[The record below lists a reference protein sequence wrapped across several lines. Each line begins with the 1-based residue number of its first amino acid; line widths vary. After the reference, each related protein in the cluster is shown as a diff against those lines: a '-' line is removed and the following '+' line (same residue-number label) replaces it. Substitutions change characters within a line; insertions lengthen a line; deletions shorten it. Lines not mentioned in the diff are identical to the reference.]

1 MSLFQSISD
10 AFWTLLHPWIF
21 MSISAS
27 HIPSTIHTLIRANAW
42 FALFSPSAFSE
53 ALFGQFWATV
63 GPQVKEGA
71 ETTVIPLLEG
81 RVVEGRVVEERV
93 GEPVGGVVME
103 VGAGSGMWADVFKK
117 IRTAGDDGS
126 EAIAV
131 GDVKRRSTRQSARN
145 AAPAQGLITKI
156 YGIEP
161 NPQSYTALR
170 QRVKDIGLSDV
181 YEVVPVGIEDITNPS
196 AWAGKIEPGSVDCV
210 VSVLCLCSIPD
221 QEKNVRHLYD
231 LLKPGGRWYVYEHVK
246 ATRGGLP
253 MRLYQRFVN
262 VFWSFFVGSCRVCQP
277 TETVLR
283 NTGPWSKIDLA
294 QPVSQPSPFQVLPH
308 ILGTLTK

>member
-1 MSLFQSISD
+1 M
-10 AFWTLLHPWIF
+10 A
-21 MSISAS
+21 ISAR
-27 HIPSTIHTLIRANAW
+27 HIPATIDALVRANAW
-42 FALFSPSAFSE
+42 SALFSLSAFRE

-71 ETTVIPLLEG
+71 EITVIPLLEG
-81 RVVEGRVVEERV
+81 RVVEGKVVDERV
-93 GEPVGGVVME
+93 GLPVGGVVME

-117 IRTAGDDGS
+117 IRAIDNDGNETAAAGD
-126 EAIAV
+126 V
-131 GDVKRRSTRQSARN
+131 RRRSTRQSAKN
-145 AAPAQGLITKI
+145 AAPAQGLISKI

-170 QRVKDIGLSDV
+170 QRVKEIGLDDV
-181 YEVVPVGIEDITNPS
+181 YEVVPVGIEDITDPK
-196 AWAGKIEPGSVDCV
+196 AWDGRIEPGSVDCI

-253 MRLYQRFVN
+253 MRLYQRECFSPKRGREFLLTLCAQVSSTSSGPSSSGHVASAN
-262 VFWSFFVGSCRVCQP
+262 LPKRFSGTQDPGPRLTWFSPCLSRHRSRSCH
-277 TETVLR
+277 TSWE
-283 NTGPWSKIDLA
+283 
-294 QPVSQPSPFQVLPH
+294 H
-308 ILGTLTK
+308 